1 MSSFAQDNRQPN
13 DKFDVEDE
21 FKIEN
26 FSCDNYEYVSQIKNE
41 DIEVSII

>member
-1 MSSFAQDNRQPN
+1 MSSFAQDNRPPSDQ
-13 DKFDVEDE
+13 FGFEDT

-41 DIEVSII
+41 DVEVSRI